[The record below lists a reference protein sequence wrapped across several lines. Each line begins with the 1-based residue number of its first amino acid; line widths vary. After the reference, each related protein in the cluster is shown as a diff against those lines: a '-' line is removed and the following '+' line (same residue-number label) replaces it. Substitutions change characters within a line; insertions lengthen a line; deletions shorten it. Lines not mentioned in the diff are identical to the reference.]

1 MKKLILIGL
10 VIISALSFAGK
21 GGGNGSGGSGN
32 SSGGN
37 IDQQQREI
45 NIETREESRITTQTR
60 IQEPA
65 ELGIKKQ
72 MKTQTQQRIHL
83 SIEDRDKIMKK
94 ENSKSL
100 NFRKS
105 MEKKYGANWDEIEDA
120 ARRVE

>member
-21 GGGNGSGGSGN
+21 GGGNGSGGS
-32 SSGGN
+32 GN